1 MKEFIAG
8 INWELFIRL
17 VVAGALGTLVGLE
30 REYRAKE
37 AGYRT
42 HFLVCLGSA
51 LMMIVS
57 QYGFEAILTKYQGTG
72 NLRLDPAR
80 IAAQVVS
87 GIGFL
92 GAGTILIQ
100 KQVIK
105 GLTTA
110 AGLWAMAGVGLAV
123 GAGMYKAAIA
133 GTVLILIGLELL
145 RVFFKGIGYRNITI
159 EIEVEDKKSLEKLQ
173 ELLAKPLYTVTTYNV
188 SQALSGYKI
197 EAAVKMKS
205 RTDEK
210 ELFRKLN
217 QLNTLLVKKF
227 E

>member
-1 MKEFIAG
+1 MVDFFAG
-8 INWELFIRL
+8 INWEILLRL
-17 VVAGALGTLVGLE
+17 LVAAALGTLVGLE

-51 LMMIVS
+51 IMMIVS
-57 QYGFEAILTKYQGTG
+57 QFGFDAILSDNQGTG
-72 NLRLDPAR
+72 NMRLDPAR

-110 AGLWAMAGVGLAV
+110 AGLWTIAGVGLAC
-123 GAGMYKAAIA
+123 GAGMYKMAIA
-133 GTVLILIGLELL
+133 CTILILIGLELL
-145 RVFFKGIGYRNITI
+145 RVFFKGIGYRTL
-159 EIEVEDKKSLEKLQ
+159 SLEFQADTKESLNALQ
-173 ELLAKPLYTVTTYNV
+173 NLMANQRYSIITYHVSPLPT
-188 SQALSGYKI
+188 GYKI
-197 EAAVKMKS
+197 ETIVRLKS
-205 RTDEK
+205 RIDEK
-210 ELFRKLN
+210 ELFRKVNELGN
-217 QLNTLLVKKF
+217 VSMLKF
-227 E
+227 D